1 MSPISVLGRVSHW
14 PQGRVS
20 HWPQGRVS
28 HWPHGRVSH
37 WPQGRV
43 SHWSQ
48 GRVSHWGYWVW
59 YPTGDTGCGIPL
71 AAVGRVSH
79 WGYRVGYP
87 TGGGVVSHWA
97 LGRVSHWY
105 WVGIPLGYWV
115 GIPLGYW
122 ECQFATGGI
131 YTHIHTC
138 ARRSSIGNPTS
149 PLPSAASQHPATKKS
164 AIRQSDNRESRIS
177 NLGFFGL

>member
-105 WVGIPLGYWV
+105 WVGIPLVLGRYTTGILGRYPTGILGVPICHGGYLYPYTYMCTQIIHWESPQ
-115 GIPLGYW
+115 PL
-122 ECQFATGGI
+122 AV
-131 YTHIHTC
+131 
-138 ARRSSIGNPTS
+138 RRLPTSRHQKIRNPT
-149 PLPSAASQHPATKKS
+149 
-164 AIRQSDNRESRIS
+164 I
-177 NLGFFGL
+177 